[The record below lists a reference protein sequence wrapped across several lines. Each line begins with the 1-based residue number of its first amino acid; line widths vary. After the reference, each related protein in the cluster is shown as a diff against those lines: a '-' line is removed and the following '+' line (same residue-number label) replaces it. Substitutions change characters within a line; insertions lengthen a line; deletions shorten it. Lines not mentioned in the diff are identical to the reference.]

1 MKAYVLHGI
10 NDIRYEE
17 VETPSIGEG
26 QLLIKVKAA
35 GICGSDIPRIY
46 QTGAHK
52 HPLIPGH
59 EFSGQVVKCGGLNYS
74 YFQDKRVGIFPLI
87 PCMECGPCKTKQYEM
102 CKSYSYL
109 GSRTDGGFA
118 EYVVVPARNVI
129 ELPEKVSYEAA
140 AMLEPMAVAVHSIR
154 KLLFVSGIKDIEK
167 LEDKE
172 LEELKNKS
180 IVVLGLGTIGLLI
193 VMFLR
198 QLGMKNIFVVGNKA
212 FQKKQ
217 AEKLGITEDNYCDSN
232 NNDIVAW
239 INAKTNQTGAELL
252 FECVGKNETVSSIVE
267 AAAPSASIVFVGN
280 PFTDMSFDKQVY
292 WKILRSQLHITG
304 TWNSSFTGDESDDW
318 HYVINCLSNA
328 MIDPEQLISHRFKL
342 EELEQGL
349 TIMRDKTEDYVKV
362 MCVM

>member
-17 VETPSIGEG
+17 VDTPDLSES
-26 QLLIKVKAA
+26 QLLVKVKAA

-59 EFSGQVVKCGGLNYS
+59 EFSGQVVKCGSEDNICW
-74 YFQDKRVGIFPLI
+74 QDKRVGIFPLI

-129 ELPEKVSYEAA
+129 ELPDKVSYEAA

-154 KLLFVSGIKDIEK
+154 KLLFVSGIRDIEK
-167 LEDKE
+167 LESKE

-180 IVVLGLGTIGLLI
+180 VVVLGLGTIGLLI

-198 QLGMKNIFVVGNKA
+198 QLGMKNIFVVGNKD

-217 AEKLGITEDNYCDSN
+217 AEQLGISEDCYCDSRTTT
-232 NNDIVAW
+232 VTSW
-239 INAKTNQTGAELL
+239 INSKTNQIGAELL
-252 FECVGKNETVSSIVE
+252 FECVGKNETVSTVVE

-304 TWNSSFTGDESDDW
+304 TWNSSFTGDNSDDW
-318 HYVINCLSNA
+318 HYVIDCLVKGS
-328 MIDPEQLISHRFKL
+328 IQPEQLISHRFKL